1 MEKLADRLAK
11 RIKEL
16 RGDSSQLQFS
26 KKLGISN
33 SSLNRIEMAEQN
45 VTLETLDALC
55 ARLKCD
61 VADLFPR
68 SERRVGG
75 GHKAP

>member
-16 RGDSSQLQFS
+16 RGDSSQLQYS

-61 VADLFPR
+61 VADLFAPR
-68 SERRVGG
+68 TDSVRKR
-75 GHKAP
+75 KS